1 MNIQTPRNDGATN
14 AQVKHT
20 SEITDAEESLK
31 VQEAQSQLDSTT
43 ATEIAMQNTL
53 LTPRFYTTDFD
64 EMDRIDVSPVREDW
78 DQLIAQ
84 MVSDPNKGHFKKN
97 DTWDHVDW
105 DNMEPT
111 LKKEFIDFL
120 ISSCT
125 AEFSGCVLYKEM
137 KRRGNNKDITQLFQL
152 MARDEARHAGFINDA
167 LREAGVAVNL
177 GFLTQKKK
185 YTYFRPKFIYYA
197 TYLSEKIGYARYITI
212 FRHLQEHPEHRF
224 HPIFKWFEEWCN
236 DEFSHGEAFALLMKT
251 DPKLTSGI
259 NVYWIKFFL
268 TAVYSTMYVRDH
280 QRPAFHAALGV
291 DPDWYA
297 HEVFTKTST
306 LTKQIFPITLDIE
319 HPRWQRGLERL
330 QKANA
335 DLAAAQKNGKTLAK
349 LGAQVRAA
357 AAFVSLITI
366 PTKKHAVPAST
377 RLEPAY

>member
-1 MNIQTPRNDGATN
+1 MNVQNPQAYEG
-14 AQVKHT
+14 KHT
-20 SEITDAEESLK
+20 ADATTVEEGLAI
-31 VQEAQSQLDSTT
+31 QEEQAKYDDDF
-43 ATEIAMQNTL
+43 ATETAMMNTL

-64 EMDRIDVSPVREDW
+64 ELDAIDVSSVRKDW

-84 MVSDPNKGHFKKN
+84 MVDDPNKGHFKN
-97 DTWDHVDW
+97 NELWDHVDW
-105 DNMEPT
+105 DGMEPQ

-167 LREAGVAVNL
+167 LREAGLRVNL
-177 GFLTQKKK
+177 GFLTQAKK

-212 FRHLQEHPEHRF
+212 FRHLEANPEHRF

-251 DPKLTSGI
+251 DPKLTSGG
-259 NVYWIKFFL
+259 NVLWIKFFL
-268 TAVYSTMYVRDH
+268 TAVYATMYVRDH
-280 QRPAFHAALGV
+280 QRPAFHKALGV

-297 HEVFTKTST
+297 HEVFTKTSK
-306 LTKQIFPITLDIE
+306 LSEQIFPITLDID
-319 HPRWQRGLERL
+319 HPRWQPNLERL
-330 QKANA
+330 HRANVQIAKAKEMGGLGGKLSQFA
-335 DLAAAQKNGKTLAK
+335 GSAKAAWCFL
-349 LGAQVRAA
+349 
-357 AAFVSLITI
+357 SLYTI
-366 PTKKHAVPAST
+366 PAKKHVVPQST
-377 RLEPAY
+377 RLEPVY

>member
-1 MNIQTPRNDGATN
+1 MNVRPT
-14 AQVKHT
+14 HT
-20 SEITDAEESLK
+20 ADITDAEESLK
-31 VQEAQSQLDSTT
+31 LQESQSVIDSTS
-43 ATEIAMQNTL
+43 ATEVAMQNTL

-64 EMDRIDVSPVREDW
+64 ELDAIDVSGVREEW
-78 DQLIAQ
+78 DKLIAQ

-97 DTWDHVDW
+97 EDWDHVDW
-105 DNMEPT
+105 DGMEPQ

-212 FRHLQEHPEHRF
+212 FRHLQENPQHRF

-251 DPKLTSGI
+251 DPKLTKGM

-280 QRPAFHAALGV
+280 QRPAFHKALGV

-297 HEVFTKTST
+297 HEVFTKTSK
-306 LTKQIFPITLDIE
+306 LTEQIFPITLDID
-319 HPRWQRGLERL
+319 HPRWQPNLEKM

-335 DLAAAQKNGKTLAK
+335 DLAEAAAEGRFFGK
-349 LGAQVRAA
+349 LGAQFRAVK
-357 AAFVSLITI
+357 AFIALITI
-366 PTKKHAVPAST
+366 PAKQHKVPAVT
-377 RLEPAY
+377 RLEPSY